1 MRPLLGASALATPA
15 STTTSPS
22 RSSSTACA
30 PSSKRPNPRYSRGA
44 MRTCLAVLLL
54 VAALPAL
61 AARDFI
67 DDAGRN
73 VSLPDKVTRVYAA
86 GPPASVLVFALAPDT
101 MVGWTRAFRPDEIAW
116 VPEQY
121 AKLPELG
128 RLTGRGNTANVEVV
142 LKARPDLIVDM
153 GSTSATFA
161 SLADRVQQQ
170 TGIPY
175 ILLDGRLATTPQQIE
190 KLAQA
195 LGTEARGKEL
205 SDYARKLIDGL
216 QSKIATIPADKR
228 PEVYY
233 ARGPQGLTTG
243 LRGSINVEMI
253 EFLGAR
259 NVAATQ
265 TGGLVN
271 VGLESVVLWDPP
283 VIVTNDPNF
292 YRDVWT
298 LPVWTSVSAVR
309 KKRVY
314 LSPHL
319 PFGWFDYPPG
329 ANRLIG
335 LVWLAEI
342 LYPGEFR
349 HDLRK
354 EVAAFYR
361 LFYRREPTAQQIE
374 ALLSEPG
381 VAPR

>member
-1 MRPLLGASALATPA
+1 M
-15 STTTSPS
+15 
-22 RSSSTACA
+22 
-30 PSSKRPNPRYSRGA
+30 PRRFLTLFFA
-44 MRTCLAVLLL
+44 WA
-54 VAALPAL
+54 AL
-61 AARDFI
+61 AAVPALGAREFV
-67 DDAGRN
+67 DDAGRK

-101 MVGWTRAFRPDEIAW
+101 LVGWTRAFRPDEAEW
-116 VPEQY
+116 VPEKY

-128 RLTGRGNTANVEVV
+128 RLTGRGNTANVEVI
-142 LKARPDLIVDM
+142 LQAKPDLIVDM
-153 GSTSATFA
+153 GSTNATFA

-175 ILLDGRLATTPQQIE
+175 ILLDGRLETTPQQIE
-190 KLAQA
+190 KLAAA

-205 SDYARKLIDGL
+205 AAYARELIGRL
-216 QSKIATIPADKR
+216 QSRIAAIPADKR

-233 ARGPQGLTTG
+233 ARGPQGLQTG
-243 LRGSINVEMI
+243 LKGSINVEMI
-253 EFLGAR
+253 EFLGAK

-265 TGGLVN
+265 TGGLTN
-271 VGLESVVLWDPP
+271 VGLEMVVLWDPP

-292 YRDVWT
+292 YREVWK
-298 LPVWTSVSAVR
+298 LPVWNSVSAVR

-329 ANRLIG
+329 PNRLVG
-335 LVWLAEI
+335 LLWLSEI
-342 LYPGEFR
+342 LYPETFK

-354 EVAAFYR
+354 EVTTFYR
-361 LFYRREPTAQQIE
+361 LFYHREPAAAQVD
-374 ALLSEPG
+374 ALLAEPG

>member
-1 MRPLLGASALATPA
+1 MRSLVA
-15 STTTSPS
+15 
-22 RSSSTACA
+22 
-30 PSSKRPNPRYSRGA
+30 
-44 MRTCLAVLLL
+44 LLL
-54 VAALPAL
+54 LAALPAL

-67 DDAGRN
+67 DDAGRK

-101 MVGWTRAFRPDEIAW
+101 LIGWTRAFRPNEAEWI
-116 VPEQY
+116 PEKY

-128 RLTGRGNTANVEVV
+128 RLTGRGNTANVEV
-142 LKARPDLIVDM
+142 LLQAKPDLIVDI
-153 GSTSATFA
+153 GSTNATFS

-175 ILLDGRLATTPQQIE
+175 ILLDGRLSTTAQQIE
-190 KLAQA
+190 KLATA
-195 LGTEARGKEL
+195 LGVEARGKEL
-205 SDYARKLIDGL
+205 ADYSRKLIDGL
-216 QSKIATIPADKR
+216 QSKIAAIPADKR
-228 PEVYY
+228 PAVYY

-243 LRGSINVEMI
+243 LQGSINVEMI

-259 NVAATQ
+259 NVAASQ
-265 TGGLVN
+265 PGGLAN
-271 VGLESVVLWDPP
+271 VGLEMVVLWDPP
-283 VIVTNDPNF
+283 VIVTNDPHF
-292 YRDVWT
+292 YRDVGK
-298 LPVWTSVSAVR
+298 LPVWNSVDAVR

-329 ANRLIG
+329 ANRLVG
-335 LVWLAEI
+335 LLWLSEV

-354 EVAAFYR
+354 EVATFYK
-361 LFYRREPTAQQIE
+361 LFYHREPTAAQLD
-374 ALLSEPG
+374 ALLGEPG